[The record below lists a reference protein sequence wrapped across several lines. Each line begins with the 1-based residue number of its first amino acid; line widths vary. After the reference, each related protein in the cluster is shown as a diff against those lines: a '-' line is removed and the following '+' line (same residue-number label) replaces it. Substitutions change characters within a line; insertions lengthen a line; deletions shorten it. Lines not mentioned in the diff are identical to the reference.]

1 MYLYILMSNVLAGYY
16 IFFENI
22 FNNIFKKKEIENDK
36 YQSIVFMNF
45 ESKQE
50 NINPYYYDI
59 QKIEYKYIE
68 CIKDNKLFDKSVSI
82 DILPN
87 NFYDQLYAIFY
98 EHFTKRH
105 EIFKNPIYIFVKSEN
120 DKTFLIHHLSY
131 LQLYDDYI
139 HINSLE
145 NISKFLVE
153 LKSYKFKDLIYHFS
167 INKNEKQEEIMNNLY
182 DKLMEL
188 LSKNVVINNKNNKK
202 YFNEIKL
209 IINNDIN
216 CNKRKNIYTDFNIN
230 IEENNNEINETNS
243 IESIESMECIC
254 EDKNEDINNSDYL
267 NDYILKQLKTN
278 PYFINDYILNH
289 YQIEIIF

>member
-22 FNNIFKKKEIENDK
+22 FNKVFTKKEIENDK
-36 YQSIVFMNF
+36 YQSMVFMNF

-50 NINPYYYDI
+50 NNNPYYYDI

-68 CIKDNKLFDKSVSI
+68 CIKDNKLFDKSTSM
-82 DILPN
+82 DITSS
-87 NFYDQLYAIFY
+87 NFYDQLFGIFH
-98 EHFTKRH
+98 EHLISRH

-120 DKTFLIHHLSY
+120 DKMFLIHHLSY

-145 NISKFLVE
+145 NISKFLIE

-188 LSKNVVINNKNNKK
+188 LSKNVVINNKTNNK

-209 IINNDIN
+209 DIN
-216 CNKRKNIYTDFNIN
+216 DDVYCTKRKLLYTDFEKS
-230 IEENNNEINETNS
+230 IEEDNENNS
-243 IESIESMECIC
+243 IESIDSMEYLGD
-254 EDKNEDINNSDYL
+254 DKNEDVNNSSYL
-267 NDYILKQLKTN
+267 NEYILKQLKTN
-278 PYFINDYILNH
+278 PYYINDYIINYNQL
-289 YQIEIIF
+289 EIIF